1 MIKINTFNNIGYLLI
16 DLNEEQLKPI
26 QQEINNIKSNFSKSI
41 PYNHKLA
48 GNLEKEY
55 VLFECKDY
63 VNNLLMPYLLEYD
76 KYFNYFK
83 NINIVDKDLN
93 LNLDSVWVNFMKKHE
108 FNPLHTHSGIITFV
122 IWIDV
127 PYDIKNEMNRIES
140 KNSNANIPGHFQLV
154 AINTMGELIKESI
167 PADKTFN
174 GKLCI
179 FPSKMNHCVYP
190 FYTSDKYRISV
201 SGNFYLKVE

>member
-26 QQEINNIKSNFSKSI
+26 QQEINKVKSNFSKSI

-55 VLFECKDY
+55 GLFECKDY

-127 PYDIKNEMNRIES
+127 PYDIKDEMNRIES

-154 AINTMGELIKESI
+154 AINSMGDLIKESI

-190 FYTSDKYRISV
+190 FYTSDEYRISV
-201 SGNFYLKVE
+201 SGNFHLKVE

>member
-1 MIKINTFNNIGYLLI
+1 MIKINNFNSIGYLLI
-16 DLNEEQLKPI
+16 DLSEEQLKPI
-26 QQEINNIKSNFSKSI
+26 QQEINKVKSNFLTSI
-41 PYNHKLA
+41 PHNDKLA

-55 VLFECKDY
+55 RLFECKDY
-63 VNNLLMPYLLEYD
+63 TNNLLMPYLLEYE

-83 NINIVDKDLN
+83 DINIVDKDLT
-93 LNLDSVWVNFMKKHE
+93 LNLESVWVNFMQKHE
-108 FNPLHTHSGIITFV
+108 FNPLHIHAGIFSFV

-127 PYDIKNEMNRIES
+127 PYDIKDEMNRIES
-140 KNSNANIPGHFQLV
+140 KYSNANIPGHFQLV
-154 AINTMGELIKESI
+154 AINSMGELIKENI

-190 FYTSDKYRISV
+190 FYTSDEYRISV
-201 SGNFYLKVE
+201 SGNFHLKTT